1 MSKKKSVTA
10 VVSSELVRPL
20 REAIEKRI
28 ETENRLIKLAKAD
41 DHREDVSYHRG
52 FVNALLWLITD
63 CEDKWPNDKVS
74 RPAAE

>member
-63 CEDKWPNDKVS
+63 CEDKWPNG
-74 RPAAE
+74 